1 MKLPTRLSTRV
12 ATTAACAAAALL
24 LTPAAARASIP
35 PPDPEVGAVDSLPT
49 RTVAQPPR
57 STPVGSQDAV
67 QMAVAMAIG
76 AAVATAVRRR
86 RPADP
91 RRIHSIIERVADP
104 LPLTGDVLIKD

>member
-1 MKLPTRLSTRV
+1 MKLSTRLCTRV

-35 PPDPEVGAVDSLPT
+35 PPDPAAGAVDSLPT
-49 RTVAQPPR
+49 RTVAQPPS
-57 STPVGSQDAV
+57 STPISSQDAV

-86 RPADP
+86 RPDQP
-91 RRIHSIIERVADP
+91 DRIHSIVERVVDP
-104 LPLTGDVLIKD
+104 LPLTGDVLVKD